1 MAQSDFEGLD
11 ESVHEHLKIS
21 HKSDE
26 VGDFTTSTPREL
38 FKFVTALE
46 KMSYVHLFLE
56 EHNH

>member
-26 VGDFTTSTPREL
+26 DEDFTTSTPREL

-46 KMSYVHLFLE
+46 KMSYVT
-56 EHNH
+56 